1 MRKGRAPLLADDT
14 RRGAAWCR
22 AHSDLADAWLASL
35 WAEVV
40 GDDAGAALVAVGG
53 YGRAE
58 LAPQSDIDVML
69 VHDGRRDI
77 KALADRLWYPVW
89 DAGVHLGHSVRTVRQ
104 AVDFAADDLDTAT
117 ALLSARL
124 VAGEGALAARL
135 AEAGEKLWQR
145 KAGHWLGQLAARV
158 RERHQRTGEVAFL
171 REPDLKDGRGGL
183 RDVHSLRW
191 AKAAGAHLA
200 DHDEAALAA
209 AYDVLLDAR
218 VEMQR
223 RANKPGNVL
232 NAHDQ
237 AAVAAALGDADGP
250 SLMKRVAHAARL
262 VAWTSDDTWRQV
274 ESSRRGGGRG
284 LLSRRP
290 KPLGGGIVL
299 DGDEVALAADA
310 PVAADPVLALR
321 LAAAAASH
329 GAAIDRSSL
338 ERLVCDGPGMPE
350 PWPAEALAL
359 LVALLRTGPSALP
372 VIEALDQRGL
382 WAPLLPEWEA
392 IRCLPHTNPY
402 HLYTV
407 DRHSVEA
414 AVHAARLAPAVSRP
428 DLLVLAALLH
438 EVGQGGAIGAR
449 LGLSAEDA
457 ATLDRLIEHH
467 LLLPDVATRRD
478 LDDPGVIDR
487 VAAAMGTAE
496 HLALQAA
503 LAEADAL
510 ATGPAAWS
518 TWKADMIGLLV
529 ERAGH
534 VLVGGDARA
543 AVGSGLPSAE
553 LLDRLAGTG
562 RHIEGRGDVVT
573 VVTDDRPGVFS
584 RVAGV
589 LALHGLDVLAASAY
603 SSEEGRALN
612 QFRVVDRF
620 RPETPWPRVTA
631 DIERALDGA
640 LAINARLTD
649 RARTYS
655 RKNGHRVPTSVTFDC
670 EGSPDAT
677 IIDVHTADAVGVL
690 YRITRALAELD
701 LDIRSARVNT
711 MGAEVVDAFYVRGQD
726 GGKVTD
732 PQTLVEL
739 ERAIV
744 HGLEQG
750 A

>member
-1 MRKGRAPLLADDT
+1 MLKGPAPLLADDT

-22 AHSDLADAWLASL
+22 AHSDLVDAWLASL
-35 WAEVV
+35 WESEV
-40 GDDAGAALVAVGG
+40 GADGAGAALVAVGG

-69 VHDGRRDI
+69 VHAGRRDV
-77 KALADRLWYPVW
+77 KVLADRVWYPIW
-89 DAGVHLGHSVRTVRQ
+89 DAGVHLGHSVRTVRE

-117 ALLSARL
+117 ALLSARW
-124 VAGEGALAARL
+124 VAGDAEL
-135 AEAGEKLWQR
+135 AERLGEAGRRLWQR

-158 RERHQRTGEVAFL
+158 HERHERVGEVAFL
-171 REPDLKDGRGGL
+171 REPDVKDGRGGL

-191 AKAAGAHLA
+191 AQAAGVDLEE
-200 DHDEAALAA
+200 HDEARLSA
-209 AYDVLLDAR
+209 AYETLLDAR

-223 RANKPGNVL
+223 RTARPGNVL
-232 NAHDQ
+232 AAHDH
-237 AAVAAALGDADGP
+237 AEVARALGDADGP
-250 SLMKRVAHAARL
+250 SLMRRVSHAARL
-262 VAWTSDDTWRQV
+262 IAWTSDDTWRRV
-274 ESSRRGGGRG
+274 SAASGRG
-284 LLSRRP
+284 RR
-290 KPLGGGIVL
+290 KRVSGAA
-299 DGDEVALAADA
+299 ALAPDA
-310 PVAADPVLALR
+310 PVATDPWLALR
-321 LAAAAASH
+321 LAVAAASS
-329 GAAIDRSSL
+329 GVAIERQSL
-338 ERLVCDGPGMPE
+338 ERLAAGAVATGAPPE
-350 PWPAEALAL
+350 PWPSEARDL
-359 LVALLRTGPSALP
+359 LVELLLSGPSAVP
-372 VIEALDQRGL
+372 VIESLDQRGL
-382 WAPLLPEWEA
+382 WARLLPEWEA
-392 IRCLPHTNPY
+392 VRCLPADNPY

-414 AVHAARLAPAVSRP
+414 AVRAAGLAGRVARP
-428 DLLVLAALLH
+428 DLLVLGALLH
-438 EVGQGGAIGAR
+438 ALGTGPVAEVAAR
-449 LGLSAEDA
+449 MGLAPEDA
-457 ATLDRLIEHH
+457 ASLVRLVEHN

-487 VAAAMGTAE
+487 VARLVGTPE

-510 ATGPAAWS
+510 ATGPGAWS
-518 TWKADMIGLLV
+518 SWKADMVGLLV

-534 VLVGGDARA
+534 VLAGGDAFVA
-543 AVGSGLPSAE
+543 AAPFPTAE
-553 LLDRLAGTG
+553 LLDRLAGSG
-562 RHIEGRGDVVT
+562 RRIEAGGDEVT

-603 SSEEGRALN
+603 STEDGRALN

-640 LAINARLTD
+640 LAINARLID

-655 RKNGHRVPTSVTFDC
+655 RGPRHRVPTSVAFDC

-690 YRITRALAELD
+690 YRITRALVELD

-726 GGKVTD
+726 GSKVTD
-732 PQTLVEL
+732 AETLVEL

-744 HGLEQG
+744 HSLEHG
-750 A
+750 G